1 MKIFPK
7 ENLLN
12 FSLPLPIFNSLH
24 IADAICQRGDEF
36 DVLVGME
43 KKYAEQL
50 KQLSEDE
57 SDVDL
62 QNYTGDKERFVV
74 GSYEDWYKKNRTPF
88 ILVHKQTDTLAAII
102 WFGPKPLGKKSM
114 KFGSND
120 ERKIDS
126 DWHTVSFR
134 AYPLFRGRG
143 MMVNFTKFVFD
154 IYRKHF
160 PNSVFWTGSD
170 DRNTVF
176 LKFISELGFKIDEEN
191 SDLQAHWQVM
201 IK

>member
-1 MKIFPK
+1 
-7 ENLLN
+7 
-12 FSLPLPIFNSLH
+12 
-24 IADAICQRGDEF
+24 
-36 DVLVGME
+36 
-43 KKYAEQL
+43 
-50 KQLSEDE
+50 
-57 SDVDL
+57 
-62 QNYTGDKERFVV
+62 
-74 GSYEDWYKKNRTPF
+74 
-88 ILVHKQTDTLAAII
+88 
-102 WFGPKPLGKKSM
+102 M